1 MNSKCMHVIC
11 LDRCTRQL
19 AGPRNNWKIRM
30 IGRRSAH
37 QVKWLSEIGY
47 RNSDTV
53 RTRGAFGI

>member
-1 MNSKCMHVIC
+1 MHVIY